1 MKITEAKALAVL
13 PLETMKSEL
22 RVLED
27 EHAHDVLITSQ
38 IVSAVSYLS
47 VATGRVA
54 DAKYLRM
61 AAVAL
66 VREIYD
72 GRGSLPDNPAW
83 AAWAEPFRKLAG

>member
-47 VATGRVA
+47 VATGLTLS
-54 DAKYLRM
+54 LR
-61 AAVAL
+61 AAVA
-66 VREIYD
+66 
-72 GRGSLPDNPAW
+72 
-83 AAWAEPFRKLAG
+83 

>member
-13 PLETMKSEL
+13 PMETMKSEL

-54 DAKYLRM
+54 DAQYLRM

-66 VREIYD
+66 VRELYD
-72 GRGSLPDNPAW
+72 GRGSMPDNPAW